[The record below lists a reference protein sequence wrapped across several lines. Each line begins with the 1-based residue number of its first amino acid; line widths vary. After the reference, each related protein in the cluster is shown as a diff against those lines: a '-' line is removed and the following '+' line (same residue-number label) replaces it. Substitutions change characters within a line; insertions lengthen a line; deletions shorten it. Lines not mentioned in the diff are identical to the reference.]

1 MSKYFNFKRQS
12 PVYKEFVDATTK
24 EPLEILGPIKKMNI
38 LIGANNSRKSRFM
51 RKLLSIQPFLF
62 LSKNTL
68 DKNMKQLTSCIE
80 DANETLQD
88 SVITKFN
95 LVQLK
100 NINNINIHGFS
111 NQIETLAK
119 STLPLTFQL
128 DINYLKEIEKSII
141 RYCYY
146 LLNYSP
152 LNPTVSIPKK
162 ELINN
167 YLLVLDCALHYGDE
181 KIMLGNTIPWTSG
194 INLHNVIKTNI
205 ENYKQHKPL
214 LESIQKILLD
224 IEAVEIIQEAPDKIY
239 VPILR
244 NAIRL
249 YLNKDIINDSIY
261 KDTISHNFGL
271 EDNEELTIFTGL
283 DFYHQIKKARNSR
296 KTVRQ
301 NFSQFED
308 FVSKSFFQG
317 KDIDI
322 IALDDQSDDT
332 NHILIYIDGDND
344 KKLHDLGDGIQALL
358 ILIYPIF
365 MAKPNSWIFLEEPE
379 INMHPG
385 LLRLFIKTILENKAI
400 NDKNLQFLLTTHSN
414 HLLNFILEA
423 PDQVSIF
430 SLKPSSNKDKNVS
443 LVRLLTGANNGILD
457 DLGVYNSSLFM
468 ANCSLWVE
476 GPSDRKI
483 IKAFLEAYKKSLPNN
498 SNHPVYQEDL
508 HYCFFQYGGSTLENY
523 LLFEND
529 DKDENDKIKAHFLS
543 NKIILIADQDSVGQK
558 AKSKQEVHK
567 KIKTKAR
574 GSDNFKYLT
583 TVVNEVENL
592 LSPTILQQ
600 VINEI
605 LLKGNN
611 QEYTEEF
618 SYKEYKSINIGNFL
632 HQKLDKYPTK
642 SFTQNASKVDKKS
655 EQRLK
660 ATYKKHIADY
670 VLKAVRNN
678 DISWSDIKEHPSAR
692 ILIDKIYTAIHNYNS
707 AS

>member
-1 MSKYFNFKRQS
+1 MSEHLKFSNKYNI
-12 PVYKEFVDATTK
+12 YKEFKNASTRK
-24 EPLEILGPIKKMNI
+24 SLKAFGPIKKMNI
-38 LIGANNSRKSRFM
+38 LIGANNSRKSRFI
-51 RKLLSIQPFLF
+51 RKLLFLKSFHF
-62 LSKNTL
+62 LSGDSL
-68 DKNMKQLTSCIE
+68 DKSLKQLGTYIHKDFS
-80 DANETLQD
+80 D
-88 SVITKFN
+88 SVIASFYLDKIYNNRRTHFQNEQIQN
-95 LVQLK
+95 LA
-100 NINNINIHGFS
+100 IS
-111 NQIETLAK
+111 N
-119 STLPLTFQL
+119 LPKRFRL
-128 DINYLKEIEKSII
+128 DINYLLEIESNVIK
-141 RYCYY
+141 YCQHLTEENSVPDQKHIDDY
-146 LLNYSP
+146 LLALTCV
-152 LNPTVSIPKK
+152 LN
-162 ELINN
+162 
-167 YLLVLDCALHYGDE
+167 YGDE
-181 KIMLGNTIPWTSG
+181 QI
-194 INLHNVIKTNI
+194 TNNI
-205 ENYKQHKPL
+205 FKVNIGLQLSDVMEIDLANYKKNKDAL
-214 LESIQKILLD
+214 KVIQKILFD
-224 IEAVEIIQEAPDKIY
+224 IKAVKITHKKPHKIY

-249 YLNKDIINDSIY
+249 YLNNDIINDSIY

-271 EDNEELTIFTGL
+271 EDNEDLTIFTGL

-296 KTVRQ
+296 KNVRQ

-322 IALDDQSDDT
+322 IALDDESDDT

-400 NDKNLQFLLTTHSN
+400 DDKNLQFFLTTHSN

-430 SLKPSSNKDKNVS
+430 SLKPSSNKDEDVS

-483 IKAFLEAYKKSLPNN
+483 IKAFLEAYKKALPNN
-498 SNHPVYQEDL
+498 SKQPVYQEDL

-574 GSDNFKYLT
+574 GSNNFKYLT

-600 VINEI
+600 VINRV
-605 LLKGNN
+605 LLKGNTN
-611 QEYTEEF
+611 EYTVEF
-618 SYKEYKSINIGNFL
+618 SPKDYKSINIGNFL

-642 SFTQNASKVDKKS
+642 SFTQGASKADTNS

-678 DISWSDIKEHPSAR
+678 DISWSDIKGHPSAR
-692 ILIDKIYTAIHNYNS
+692 SLINKIYAAIHKYNS